1 MTLSYDTVLS
11 ARLSDGKKLVS
22 LPIFMSQT
30 AQMEQE
36 PFVDEKAL
44 STVQNMHWRA
54 EADPEA
60 QSYKRQHS
68 ALRSKIIYFP
78 FFLGLVLMF
87 PHCWPSITTSVYP
100 THESQRLLAFADE
113 MCPQVSA
120 IAPSSHA
127 PLIDTLDEIYGTKEF
142 KLKAYESLGG
152 AVRIPTVCYDD
163 LGATEEDPRWKVFD
177 DFHTYLEQR
186 FPKVHVT
193 LQRTKVATY
202 ALVYHWQGT
211 DTSLKPLL
219 LAAHMDVVPTN
230 AATEA
235 DWINPP
241 FSGYYDGEWI
251 WGRGS
256 CDDKPGVIGIMTAIE
271 ALLEQ
276 GFKPTRTVILA
287 YGIDEERG
295 GPTGAA
301 AIGKYLVNTYGKDSI
316 SMIVDEG
323 GGYSDLS
330 GTVFATPA
338 VAEKGY
344 LDVRVDVLTP
354 GGHSSRPPRHTGI
367 GILASVVTELEA
379 NPHVPKL
386 ARDRTYYQGL
396 QCRAKYDAG
405 FPSDMR
411 KLVIESQT
419 SDEKLHELETKLDD
433 FDPAY
438 SASAGTTQA
447 IDIIYGGVKVNAL
460 PEAVYAIANH
470 RIADHSSVSELQD
483 RFASIVAPVATKH
496 NMSVDAFGKP
506 IGSVAPT
513 WGLVKVS
520 DAFASALE
528 PAPVTPTTGSGP
540 YELLSGTVLSTLKT
554 NLRTDDFPESSVVS
568 PGLSLGNT
576 DTRHYWSLT
585 KHIFRYGH
593 RGTTDGYNG
602 AHTINEA
609 IKAEGF
615 LEQIRFFTRLIL
627 NADETDL
634 LE

>member
-1 MTLSYDTVLS
+1 M
-11 ARLSDGKKLVS
+11 G
-22 LPIFMSQT
+22 QT
-30 AQMEQE
+30 AQIERE
-36 PFVDEKAL
+36 PFADEKAP
-44 STVQNMHWRA
+44 SAVQNMHWRA
-54 EADPEA
+54 KTDPELVCHA
-60 QSYKRQHS
+60 TQNYKRQRS
-68 ALRSKIIYFP
+68 TFRSKILDFAC
-78 FFLGLVLMF
+78 FLGLALF
-87 PHCWPSITTSVYP
+87 FHHFWPSLTVNAFP
-100 THESQRLLAFADE
+100 THESQRLFAVADE
-113 MCPQVSA
+113 ICPQVSA
-120 IAPSSHA
+120 ITPSSHA
-127 PLIDTLDEIYGTKEF
+127 PLVDTLDEEYGTKEF

-152 AVRIPTVCYDD
+152 AVRIPTICYDD
-163 LGATEEDPRWKVFD
+163 LGTPEEDPRWEVFD
-177 DFHTYLEQR
+177 EFHTYIEQR
-186 FPKVHVT
+186 FPKVHT
-193 LQRTKVATY
+193 ALQRTKVATY

-219 LAAHMDVVPTN
+219 LAAHMDVVPIN

-256 CDDKPGVIGIMTAIE
+256 CDDKSGAIGIMTAIE
-271 ALLEQ
+271 TLLEQ
-276 GFKPTRTVILA
+276 GFKPTRTIIIA

-301 AIGKYLVNTYGKDSI
+301 AIGEYLVKTYGEDSI

-323 GGYSDLS
+323 GKYSELS

-367 GILASVVTELEA
+367 GILASVITELEA

-433 FDPAY
+433 FDPEY

-447 IDIIYGGVKVNAL
+447 IDIIYGGVKINAL
-460 PEAVYAIANH
+460 PEAVYAIINH

-483 RFASIVAPVATKH
+483 RFASIVAPVAAKY
-496 NMSVDAFGKP
+496 NMSLDAFGKQ
-506 IGSVAPT
+506 INLEAST
-513 WGLVKVS
+513 WGLVKIS
-520 DAFASALE
+520 EAFGSGLE

-554 NLRTDDFPESSVVS
+554 NLRTDGLPEFSVVS

-585 KHIFRYGH
+585 RHIFRYNH
-593 RGTTDGYNG
+593 RGATDGYNG

-609 IKAEGF
+609 MRAEGF

>member
-1 MTLSYDTVLS
+1 
-11 ARLSDGKKLVS
+11 
-22 LPIFMSQT
+22 MSQT
-30 AQMEQE
+30 AQMERE
-36 PFVDEKAL
+36 PFADEKAPSL
-44 STVQNMHWRA
+44 VQNTDCND
-54 EADPEA
+54 ADSELIWHTT
-60 QSYKRQHS
+60 QNYKRQCS
-68 ALRSKIIYFP
+68 ALRSKI
-78 FFLGLVLMF
+78 LGFACIFSLALLL
-87 PHCWPSITTSVYP
+87 HCFWPSPTSSDFP
-100 THESQRLLAFADE
+100 THESQRLLAIEDE

-120 IAPSSHA
+120 IIPSSHA
-127 PLIDTLDEIYGTKEF
+127 SLIDTLDEEYGTEKF

-163 LGATEEDPRWKVFD
+163 LGTPEEDPRWEIFN
-177 DFHTYLEQR
+177 DFHTYIEQR
-186 FPKVHVT
+186 FPKVHAT
-193 LQRTKVATY
+193 LQQTKVATY

-230 AATEA
+230 AATES

-256 CDDKPGVIGIMTAIE
+256 CDDKPGVIGSMTAIE
-271 ALLEQ
+271 TLLEQ

-301 AIGKYLVNTYGKDSI
+301 AIGEYLVKTYGEDSI

-323 GGYSDLS
+323 GGYSDES
-330 GTVFATPA
+330 GTIFATPA

-354 GGHSSRPPRHTGI
+354 GGHSSRPPKHTGI

-396 QCRAKYDAG
+396 QCRAKYDVG

-447 IDIIYGGVKVNAL
+447 IDIIYGGVKINAL

-483 RFASIVAPVATKH
+483 RFASIVAPVAAKH
-496 NMSVDAFGKP
+496 NMSLNAFGKP
-506 IGSVAPT
+506 IGLEAPT

-520 DAFASALE
+520 DAFGSALE

-540 YELLSGTVLSTLKT
+540 YKLLSGTVLSTLQT
-554 NLRTDDFPESSVVS
+554 NLRTDDFPDVSVVS

-593 RGTTDGYNG
+593 RGAADGYNG

-609 IKAEGF
+609 IRAEGF

-627 NADETDL
+627 NVDETDL